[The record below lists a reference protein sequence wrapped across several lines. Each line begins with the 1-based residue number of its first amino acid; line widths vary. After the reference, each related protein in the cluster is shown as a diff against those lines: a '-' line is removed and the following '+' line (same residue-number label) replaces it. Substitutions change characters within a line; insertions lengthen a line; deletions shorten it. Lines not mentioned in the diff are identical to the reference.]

1 MWISCASGHMG
12 VSPNASNDEDV
23 PALAAALCDQAGR
36 NSVRINDQSRI
47 TENSFLAKLPL
58 TIAQFETR
66 SNMTLCARRF
76 GVAVRRASTH
86 ERDCE
91 DGTASASGVAHQ
103 SGRRRARS
111 GSLKPRRVSICAKVR
126 ITVSAKRLS
135 RYQYS
140 DRYSHTDDGEEGA
153 VVIASQEYW
162 GGCLFSVRYCT
173 PSTPSSGIVRRRAPY
188 SNYPAFTVSTDE
200 VLKKPQ

>member
-1 MWISCASGHMG
+1 MPQM
-12 VSPNASNDEDV
+12 PQMPQMTKTF
-23 PALAAALCDQAGR
+23 PALAAAVCHQAGR
-36 NSVRINDQSRI
+36 SRVRINDQCRI

-58 TIAQFETR
+58 TIPQFETR

-76 GVAVRRASTH
+76 GVAVRLASTH

-126 ITVSAKRLS
+126 TTVSAKRLS
-135 RYQYS
+135 RYRYS
-140 DRYSHTDDGEEGA
+140 DWYSQTDDGDEGA
-153 VVIASQEYW
+153 VVMASIGYRGVW
-162 GGCLFSVRYCT
+162 RLTVRYCT
-173 PSTPSSGIVRRRAPY
+173 PSGPVLHRPRNHRRRR
-188 SNYPAFTVSTDE
+188 
-200 VLKKPQ
+200 